1 MIFFLTAAFAQEP
14 PPVGEG
20 IVLRPPIPENHTL
33 SDGTPVWLIEDH
45 GVPLVRVEVSLRQ
58 GYLTSSDPV
67 AALLVGGLVG
77 SDEQSIGV
85 GGVRVWADI
94 EVLSGEEDAALAE
107 LREALLTPPLH
118 GHQIRRRRRQL
129 SRDRAGLVGVPG
141 RIHNTALSEALFPDG
156 HPLSL
161 RPVARDYR
169 RVSPDRARAAW
180 SELLDAGRPA
190 ILVVGDTT
198 AETILPMLES
208 HLLWLGG
215 HGVPAPLPPP
225 DWSERSVVLVDA
237 PGSDRSWISLV
248 FPAPGLGEPHLAA
261 TEVAARV
268 LGGDFTSRLSTVL
281 REERGFVYD
290 ITADLTVWPGM
301 GRIEITCSVDN
312 DDLVEALEAIEA
324 VVGGMHHTPP
334 DAAEIDAARRAMV
347 LQRAREMGSLVGL
360 ASGYGTEQVYGL
372 SPEQHRQRYID
383 YDALSGVEIAEAAAG
398 FSSPALWLI
407 TGDGQVIEPML
418 EASAWAPDRI
428 RSGWHV
434 LP

>member
-1 MIFFLTAAFAQEP
+1 MILFLTAAFAQEP

-20 IVLRPPIPENHTL
+20 IVLRPPIPEVYTL
-33 SDGTPVWLIEDH
+33 SDGTPVWLIADH

-58 GYLTSSDPV
+58 GYLSSSDPV
-67 AALLVGGLVG
+67 AAMLVGGLIG
-77 SDEQSIGV
+77 GDGQSIGV
-85 GGVRVWADI
+85 GGARVWADI
-94 EVLSGEEDAALAE
+94 EVLSGEEDAALAA
-107 LREALLTPPLH
+107 LRESLLVPQLRAH
-118 GHQIRRRRRQL
+118 EVRRRRRQL
-129 SRDRAGLVGVPG
+129 SRERAGLVGVPG
-141 RIHNTALSEALFPDG
+141 RIHNTALSEVLFPDG

-161 RPVARDYR
+161 RPAARDYR

-198 AETILPMLES
+198 ADTILPMLES

-215 HGVPAPLPPP
+215 PGVPATLPPLEP
-225 DWSERSVVLVDA
+225 SERSVVLVDA

-248 FPAPGLGEPHLAA
+248 FPAPGLGAPHLPAV
-261 TEVAARV
+261 EVAARV

-312 DDLVEALEAIEA
+312 DDLVDALGAIEA
-324 VVGGMHHTPP
+324 VVDGMQHTPP
-334 DAAEIDAARRAMV
+334 GAAEIDAARRAMV
-347 LQRAREMGSLVGL
+347 LQRAREMGSLAGL
-360 ASGYGTEQVYGL
+360 ASGYGVDQVYGL
-372 SPEQHRQRYID
+372 PAEQHRQRYID
-383 YDALSGVEIAEAAAG
+383 YDALLDEEIAAAAAA

-407 TGDGQVIEPML
+407 TGDGPVIEPML
-418 EASAWAPDRI
+418 EASAWSPDRI
-428 RSGWHV
+428 RSGWSV

>member
-20 IVLRPPIPENHTL
+20 IVLRPPIPEVHTL
-33 SDGTPVWLIEDH
+33 SDGTPVWLIEEH
-45 GVPLVRVEVSLRQ
+45 SVPLVRVEVSLRQ
-58 GYLTSSDPV
+58 GYLASSDPV
-67 AALLVGGLVG
+67 AALLVGGLLG
-77 SDEQSIGV
+77 ADEQSIGV
-85 GGVRVWADI
+85 GGARVWADI
-94 EVLSGEEDAALAE
+94 EVLSGEEDAALAA
-107 LREALLTPPLH
+107 LRAALLTPQLRA
-118 GHQIRRRRRQL
+118 HQVRRRARQL
-129 SRDRAGLVGVPG
+129 SRDRTGYVGVPG
-141 RIHNTALSEALFPDG
+141 RIHNTALSEVLFPDG

-198 AETILPMLES
+198 ADTILPMLES

-215 HGVPAPLPPP
+215 PGVPATLPPL

-237 PGSDRSWISLV
+237 PGSDRSWVSLV
-248 FPAPGLGEPHLAA
+248 FPAPGLDEPHLLA
-261 TEVAARV
+261 TEVATRV

-312 DDLVEALEAIEA
+312 DDLIASLEALEA
-324 VVGGMHHTPP
+324 VVDGMRNTPP

-347 LQRAREMGSLVGL
+347 LQRAREMGSLAGL
-360 ASGYGTEQVYGL
+360 AAGYGTDQVYGL
-372 SPEQHRQRYID
+372 PPEQHRQRYLDI
-383 YDALSGVEIAEAAAG
+383 DALSDVSIAEAVDR
-398 FSSPALWLI
+398 FSTPALWLI
-407 TGDGQVIEPML
+407 TGDGLVIEPML
-418 EASAWAPDRI
+418 EASAWAPDRV
-428 RSGWHV
+428 RSGWSV